1 MTFVEVLT
9 APFLLSKERNCY
21 YTNLCLIVA
30 SDVVVVDPCLLKD
43 NKMSPRDHGVL
54 IKKEECVSIIA
65 ESTSIS
71 Q

>member
-1 MTFVEVLT
+1 MVT
-9 APFLLSKERNCY
+9 
-21 YTNLCLIVA
+21 